1 VPTYEYK
8 CQACGLSF
16 DQFQSINALPLTECP
31 NCRKLQLQR
40 LIGSGVGLLFKG
52 HGFYI
57 TDHRSADYKKK
68 AEADKPKVE
77 KPKEKDVDSNKV

>member
-1 VPTYEYK
+1 MPTYEYK

-52 HGFYI
+52 HGLYI

-77 KPKEKDVDSNKV
+77 KPKEKDVDSNKI